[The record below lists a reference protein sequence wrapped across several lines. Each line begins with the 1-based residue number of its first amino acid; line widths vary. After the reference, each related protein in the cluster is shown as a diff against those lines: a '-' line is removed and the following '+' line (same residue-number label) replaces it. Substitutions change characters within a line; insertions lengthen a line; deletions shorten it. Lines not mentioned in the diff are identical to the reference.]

1 MEKISQE
8 RIDAITNDLDKLNK
22 DLEGLSKEQLKE
34 IVAGGN
40 REHEIIHARWA
51 MLGALGCVFPELLTR
66 ND

>member
-40 REHEIIHARWA
+40 REHEIIHAR
-51 MLGALGCVFPELLTR
+51 
-66 ND
+66 